1 MFFGPRPVDAKL
13 LKVEPEPKFFTW
25 SRSRKKNSGAGA
37 EEKWLGSATLIV
49 HFTIFLL
56 SWELQPASWL
66 IKYKNILLGGVQQE
80 VGAEAEDLVM
90 VQTPLSSLRLN
101 NDVLAHKVK
110 DIEEKYN
117 SLMEM
122 SEKLR

>member
-1 MFFGPRPVDAKL
+1 MARLRNIDSSFY
-13 LKVEPEPKFFTW
+13 
-25 SRSRKKNSGAGA
+25 N
-37 EEKWLGSATLIV
+37 
-49 HFTIFLL
+49 
-56 SWELQPASWL
+56 LQPASWL

-110 DIEEKYN
+110 
-117 SLMEM
+117 
-122 SEKLR
+122 EKLR

>member
-1 MFFGPRPVDAKL
+1 MARLRNIDSSFYNLPLKL
-13 LKVEPEPKFFTW
+13 GT
-25 SRSRKKNSGAGA
+25 
-37 EEKWLGSATLIV
+37 ATRI
-49 HFTIFLL
+49 
-56 SWELQPASWL
+56 